1 MIEFKDSKSNRLALM
16 EKVSNFVNFLQG
28 MEKGMTSLLFG
39 LLRLIALLAQW
50 QSVGLIITGA

>member
-1 MIEFKDSKSNRLALM
+1 MIEFKDSKSNRLAFM

-39 LLRLIALLAQW
+39 LLLLIALLAQW